1 MTSAPPVHAPPAP
14 RPKSAGRRT
23 ELVLLSFAVFVVFA
37 ALLTVQAAQDQTL
50 SWDLVKYVAA
60 FIALFGVAHLAIRR
74 FAPYADPLL
83 LPCVALLNGLGL
95 VMIHRLDL
103 GSSRHDEVVKA
114 DEVTHNADQQLLWA
128 VLGIVAFCVTLMVVR
143 DHRTLSRYAYTLG
156 VSGLIFLA
164 IPAILP
170 ASMAEVNGSRNWIIL
185 PGFSIQP
192 GEFSKILIIIFSAAF
207 LVSRRDLFTTAG
219 KQFAGIDFPRLRD
232 LGPLLAAWVIAI
244 GVLALE
250 NDLGTPLLIFATVLT
265 MLYIATSRVSWL
277 MLGVT
282 LFALGATVAYQLFE
296 HLRIRVSIWQ
306 DPFAQ
311 YDTYGYQIAQSLFGF
326 ATGGM
331 FGTGLGSGRPNIVP
345 FANTDFILTSFG
357 EELGLVGVAAI
368 LMLYLIVTIRGL
380 RAAVAVRDSFGKL
393 LAAGLSFTIV
403 FQVFVVLGG
412 VSKLIPLTGLT
423 TPFLAYGGSS
433 LLANYILLALLIRVS
448 NASREPDVPKP
459 RPSRP
464 VDAMATRAVRRQ

>member
-1 MTSAPPVHAPPAP
+1 MTSAPPVHAPPAAP
-14 RPKSAGRRT
+14 PKSAGRKT
-23 ELVLLSFAVFVVFA
+23 EAVLLSFAVFVVFA
-37 ALLTVQAAQDQTL
+37 ALLIVQAAQGQTL
-50 SWDLVKYVAA
+50 SWDLAKYLAA
-60 FIALFGVAHLAIRR
+60 FIALFGVAHVAVRL
-74 FAPYADPLL
+74 FAPFADPIL

-103 GSSRHDEVVKA
+103 GSSRSDELVKS
-114 DEVTHNADQQLLWA
+114 DSVTHNADQQLLWA
-128 VLGIVAFCVTLMVVR
+128 FLGIIAFCLTLAFIR

-156 VSGLIFLA
+156 ISGIIFLA

-170 ASMAEVNGSRNWIIL
+170 ASMAEVNGSRNWIRL

-192 GEFSKILIIIFSAAF
+192 GEFAKILIIIFTAAF

-282 LFALGATVAYQLFE
+282 MFALGATVAYQLFE
-296 HLRIRVSIWQ
+296 HLRIRVAIWN

-357 EELGLVGVAAI
+357 EELGLVGLGAI
-368 LMLYLIVTIRGL
+368 LMLYLVVTMRGL
-380 RAAVAVRDSFGKL
+380 RTAVAVRDSFGKL
-393 LAAGLSFTIV
+393 LAAGLSFTII
-403 FQVFVVLGG
+403 FQVFVVFGG

-433 LLANYILLALLIRVS
+433 LLANYILLALLLRIS
-448 NASREPDVPKP
+448 NAAREPDSP
-459 RPSRP
+459 RPRQAPP
-464 VDAMATRAVRRQ
+464 VDAMSTQVVRRP